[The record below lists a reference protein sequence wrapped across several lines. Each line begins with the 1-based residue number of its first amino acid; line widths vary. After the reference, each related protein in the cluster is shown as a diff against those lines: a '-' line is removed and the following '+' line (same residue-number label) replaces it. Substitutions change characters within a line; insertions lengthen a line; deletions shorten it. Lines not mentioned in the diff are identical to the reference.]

1 MLMIVIKLKE
11 RSIRDTYHKAVSNNM
26 YFFTQKHITDDDD
39 VFSFILA

>member
-1 MLMIVIKLKE
+1 MIVIKLKE
-11 RSIRDTYHKAVSNNM
+11 RSIRDTYHKAISNNM

>member
-26 YFFTQKHITDDDD
+26 YLVTQKHITDDD
-39 VFSFILA
+39 VFSFILV